1 MTKKDLNFITK
12 NSLLM
17 ADIEHGLDN
26 LSIETLTI
34 LRQKIENKIENKK
47 LLKTIQDF
55 NPHSN

>member
-1 MTKKDLNFITK
+1 
-12 NSLLM
+12 M